1 MSCRDKQPLREG
13 QKPKPCDPERNNP
26 GPTTSLLLTTSNS
39 SAMLGEGYEIT
50 ANGPKQR
57 YGDTEG
63 RVQAKLFAP
72 RAGTIKMLG
81 PEF

>member
-1 MSCRDKQPLREG
+1 
-13 QKPKPCDPERNNP
+13 
-26 GPTTSLLLTTSNS
+26 
-39 SAMLGEGYEIT
+39 MLGEGYEIT